1 MLEGMSDAQIAR
13 QERDALAPPKNRD
26 ENAIRE
32 LAARIREI
40 AYQLHVYLGTG
51 YLEKVYE
58 NALKHRLEK
67 AGLKVRQQVPI
78 RVYDEDG
85 FQVGFYEADLVV
97 DGCMILELKAV
108 SDMTSAHV
116 AQLMN
121 YLKATGVC
129 DGMLINFG
137 SEKFEITKRVFGVTP
152 HPSSPT
158 QPFATSASSV
168 VPDRTEL

>member
-1 MLEGMSDAQIAR
+1 MFEGMSDEQIA
-13 QERDALAPPKNRD
+13 EYEAKAVIPPKSRD

-32 LAARIREI
+32 LSIKIREI
-40 AYQLHVYLGTG
+40 AYQLHVYLGAG

-85 FQVGFYEADLVV
+85 FMAGFYEADLIVN
-97 DGCMILELKAV
+97 DCIILELKAV
-108 SDMTSAHV
+108 SALTPVHM
-116 AQLMN
+116 AQLLN
-121 YLKATGVC
+121 YLKATGIC

-137 SEKFEITKRVFGVTP
+137 SEKFEIVKRVC
-152 HPSSPT
+152 SLRN
-158 QPFATSASSV
+158 SAFSV
-168 VPDRTEL
+168 VPDRTKQ

>member
-1 MLEGMSDAQIAR
+1 MSDAEHEGGVR
-13 QERDALAPPKNRD
+13 VPPKNRD

-32 LAARIREI
+32 LAARIREV

-97 DGCMILELKAV
+97 NDCMILELKAV
-108 SDMTSAHV
+108 SVMTSSHV
-116 AQLMN
+116 AQLLN
-121 YLKATGVC
+121 YLKAMGVH

-137 SEKFEITKRVFGVTP
+137 SEKFEVTKRVFGVAP
-152 HPSSPT
+152 PPKPIS
-158 QPFATSASSV
+158 
-168 VPDRTEL
+168 L

>member
-1 MLEGMSDAQIAR
+1 MSDAEHEGIA
-13 QERDALAPPKNRD
+13 LVPPKIRD

-67 AGLKVRQQVPI
+67 AGLEVRQQVPI

-97 DGCMILELKAV
+97 NECMILELKAV
-108 SDMTSAHV
+108 SAMTPAHV

-137 SEKFEITKRVFGVTP
+137 SEKFEVTKRVFGAV
-152 HPSSPT
+152 HPSNPQI
-158 QPFATSASSV
+158 QPSA
-168 VPDRTEL
+168 

>member
-1 MLEGMSDAQIAR
+1 MSDA
-13 QERDALAPPKNRD
+13 EYEGGVLVPPKSRD

-32 LAARIREI
+32 LAARIRET

-67 AGLKVRQQVPI
+67 AGFRVRQQVPI

-97 DGCMILELKAV
+97 NDCMILELKAV
-108 SDMTSAHV
+108 SVMTSAHV

-137 SEKFEITKRVFGVTP
+137 SEKFEITKRVYGLSHLP
-152 HPSSPT
+152 AIQPS
-158 QPFATSASSV
+158 A
-168 VPDRTEL
+168 

>member
-1 MLEGMSDAQIAR
+1 MSDA
-13 QERDALAPPKNRD
+13 EHEESVLVPPKNRD

-32 LAARIREI
+32 LAALIREV

-97 DGCMILELKAV
+97 NDCMILALKAV
-108 SDMTSAHV
+108 SAMTSAHV

-129 DGMLINFG
+129 DGILINFG
-137 SEKFEITKRVFGVTP
+137 SEKFEITKRVYGLSHLPTIQ
-152 HPSSPT
+152 PS
-158 QPFATSASSV
+158 A
-168 VPDRTEL
+168 

>member
-1 MLEGMSDAQIAR
+1 MSDA
-13 QERDALAPPKNRD
+13 EYEGSVFVPPKNRD

-32 LAARIREI
+32 LAALIRET
-40 AYQLHVYLGTG
+40 AYQLHIYLGTG

-97 DGCMILELKAV
+97 NDCMILELKAV
-108 SDMTSAHV
+108 SVTTSAHV

-137 SEKFEITKRVFGVTP
+137 SERFEVAKRVFGIAP
-152 HPSSPT
+152 PPKPIS
-158 QPFATSASSV
+158 
-168 VPDRTEL
+168 L

>member
-1 MLEGMSDAQIAR
+1 MSDAEYEEQAFV
-13 QERDALAPPKNRD
+13 PSKTRD
-26 ENAIRE
+26 ESAIRE
-32 LAARIREI
+32 LAALIRET

-97 DGCMILELKAV
+97 NDCMILELKAV
-108 SDMTSAHV
+108 SVMTSSHV
-116 AQLMN
+116 AQLLN
-121 YLKATGVC
+121 YLKATGVR

-137 SEKFEITKRVFGVTP
+137 SEKFEVTKRVFGVA
-152 HPSSPT
+152 PSPKPIS
-158 QPFATSASSV
+158 
-168 VPDRTEL
+168 L

>member
-1 MLEGMSDAQIAR
+1 MSDA
-13 QERDALAPPKNRD
+13 ECEGGALVPPENRD
-26 ENAIRE
+26 ESAIRE
-32 LAARIREI
+32 LAAQIREI

-97 DGCMILELKAV
+97 NDCMILELKAV
-108 SDMTSAHV
+108 SVMTPAHV

-137 SEKFEITKRVFGVTP
+137 SEKFEITKRVYGVSRL
-152 HPSSPT
+152 PSI
-158 QPFATSASSV
+158 QPSA
-168 VPDRTEL
+168 

>member
-1 MLEGMSDAQIAR
+1 MSDA
-13 QERDALAPPKNRD
+13 EHEGSVLVPPKNRD

-32 LAARIREI
+32 LAARIREV

-97 DGCMILELKAV
+97 NDCMILELKAV
-108 SDMTSAHV
+108 SAMTSAHV

-137 SEKFEITKRVFGVTP
+137 SEKFEITKRVHGLSHLP
-152 HPSSPT
+152 AIQPS
-158 QPFATSASSV
+158 A
-168 VPDRTEL
+168 